1 MFSGNGQYRL
11 FTTPINRSN
20 SERYVR
26 YRHNTNNDLLRCA
39 FICALNLGHN
49 PTAAT
54 THALIISVSLKPD
67 HAAQP
72 PGAKYTVI
80 NGCTLTDAELRKRLS
95 GKEVSGDEQVDA
107 MELSADFLR
116 KKGGLGLARFVMMER
131 EMKLIDFVS
140 IVLPDQKTARSIQKK
155 HDWRDDWVSISSI
168 LPCIQREF
176 SYGDLLS
183 ISVD

>member
-39 FICALNLGHN
+39 FICALNLVHN

-67 HAAQP
+67 HASQP
-72 PGAKYTVI
+72 PGAKYTII

-95 GKEVSGDEQVDA
+95 GKGVSGDEQVDA
-107 MELSADFLR
+107 MELSAAFLR
-116 KKGGLGLARFVMMER
+116 KKGGLGLARFVLMER

-140 IVLPDQKTARSIQKK
+140 IVLPDQKTAKLIQEK
-155 HDWRDDWVSISSI
+155 HNWRDDWVSIFSI
-168 LPCIQREF
+168 IPCI
-176 SYGDLLS
+176 
-183 ISVD
+183 